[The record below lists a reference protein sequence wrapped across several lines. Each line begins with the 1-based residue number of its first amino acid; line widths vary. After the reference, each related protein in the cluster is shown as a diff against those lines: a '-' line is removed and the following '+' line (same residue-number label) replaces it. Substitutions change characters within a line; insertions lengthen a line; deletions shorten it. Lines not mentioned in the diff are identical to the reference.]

1 MGFWSLKGFYGDE
14 RTLIDLQQELAE
26 VKGIIAKDGNHKK
39 FDHEGYAKEKHNLE
53 CRIAVLKRKV
63 NKK

>member
-14 RTLIDLQQELAE
+14 RTLSDTKQELAE
-26 VKGIIAKDGNHKK
+26 VKGIINKYGNDKK
-39 FDHEGYAKEKHNLE
+39 FDKDYYREKSELE
-53 CRIAVLKRKV
+53 ARIADLSRKV